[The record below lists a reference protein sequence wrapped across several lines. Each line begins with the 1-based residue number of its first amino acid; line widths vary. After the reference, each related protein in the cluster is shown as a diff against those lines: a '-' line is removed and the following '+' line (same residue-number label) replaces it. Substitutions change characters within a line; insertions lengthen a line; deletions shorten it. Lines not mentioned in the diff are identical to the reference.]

1 MSIMK
6 RSQKFQNSMRCF
18 FYNNKKINRKLVCFR
33 KSFWEVYHILN
44 PKCMP

>member
-1 MSIMK
+1 MK
-6 RSQKFQNSMRCF
+6 HKRKIHNTMRCF
-18 FYNNKKINRKLVCFR
+18 CYDNQKLNKRLICLR